1 MQENNVQKFIDVSNS
16 SRNMAVY
23 YLQQYKNLE
32 VAIQQFFDDE
42 ITDKV
47 EQFMQAT
54 GANKD
59 QAEQFLVQQYTL
71 HGKGRSI
78 QAVIESYQG
87 RHIFRPLQ
95 NHVQQR
101 GINQFNRQPLQ
112 LEVVQVFDE
121 QDLQAFMNV
130 TDSSQKMAEYY
141 LQQLKGNLENAVA
154 QFFEDKMAEKVESFM
169 RQTGS
174 SKNRAEIQL
183 TRNGRKQQPDTLQ
196 RAVTRHLQFL
206 EEQRQQNL
214 APGQF
219 NRQIPLFQALNI
231 RQNHQNNNL
240 NDIFAQMD
248 QLQRQDLNQT
258 EQKPQVQKIVQ
269 VIQKPN
275 EREPVQQPKQNIK
288 EPIHKEIYNF
298 QQNSEDEL
306 YDEIQQTESEVKQIK
321 PKKHKVR
328 SEAYQFRQYQTNNQQ
343 YNSQPQ
349 QQQMQYLNQFP
360 NQLFE
365 QPVQNF
371 DNNYYNNQLN
381 SVVPYQEYYDEY
393 GYYDFDSQFMQQLPQ
408 SQYTSNNPQQQP
420 QYQDEYQSQVQYSN
434 SQPIQVNYTNELS
447 PLNQYNF
454 ETINQTL
461 NDQEQPDNQIY
472 MCNNNQQNY
481 NETGIQATQDLPQL
495 QSNIQEQNISYE
507 QLQQKIV
514 NNNNM
519 FVQLF
524 ENQTNFLLITSNQ
537 LPVNDTNIIVMPQSL
552 PIFDQILQPEQF
564 QQNNQFNNLQVDPNN
579 IVETQ
584 NTLNFQLNTKDQV
597 VTDQIISGNEHSSS
611 KSIVIPDSDS
621 SSFTIDIESSDEP
634 KTDQISLNDGVDAQ
648 NTIQSTNVQTSVF
661 QLIEDEH
668 QNECLKEVNQHAV
681 ELNPKGEMIETELYI
696 QQTVNAEPETKETLN
711 DNEIDLTVKSE
722 NELEHFI
729 QFLEQKTLLK
739 RSVFLSREPKI
750 QNGNIIICVQKRYLD
765 YIQEFMEVYK

>member
-1 MQENNVQKFIDVSNS
+1 MQEGKVQKFIDVTNS
-16 SRNMAVY
+16 TRNMARY
-23 YLQQYKNLE
+23 YLQQYLNLE
-32 VAIQQFFDDE
+32 NAIQQFLDDE
-42 ITDKV
+42 MTENV
-47 EQFMQAT
+47 EQFMQGT
-54 GANKD
+54 KTNQD
-59 QAEQFLVQQYTL
+59 EAEQFLVQHYTL
-71 HGKGRSI
+71 NGKCRTIKTAI
-78 QAVIESYQG
+78 QSYLTFQE
-87 RHIFRPLQ
+87 ILPQNNLQQQLQ
-95 NHVQQR
+95 NRQQQR
-101 GINQFNRQPLQ
+101 GIYQAQQPLFQ
-112 LEVVQVFDE
+112 EPNIFINNRVVNQEQQVFNE
-121 QDLQAFMNV
+121 QDIQQFMDV
-130 TDSSQKMAEYY
+130 TDSSSQKMAEYY

-174 SKNRAEIQL
+174 SKYRAEIQL

-206 EEQRQQNL
+206 EEQRQQQNL

-219 NRQIPLFQALNI
+219 NRQIPLFQAPNI
-231 RQNHQNNNL
+231 RQNPQNNNL
-240 NDIFAQMD
+240 NDIFAQMNL
-248 QLQRQDLNQT
+248 LQRQDLNQT

-298 QQNSEDEL
+298 QQNSEEEL
-306 YDEIQQTESEVKQIK
+306 YDEIEQTESEVKQIK

-343 YNSQPQ
+343 YNSQ

-365 QPVQNF
+365 QPVLNF
-371 DNNYYNNQLN
+371 DNNYYNNQFN
-381 SVVPYQEYYDEY
+381 SGVPYQEYYDEY
-393 GYYDFDSQFMQQLPQ
+393 GYYDYNFDSQFMQQLPQ

-481 NETGIQATQDLPQL
+481 NETGIQAAQDLPQL

-524 ENQTNFLLITSNQ
+524 EFQTFYYLNNYLIYIKQYNIRNQQMILTLLLCLKVYLSSIKFYSQNNFNKIHQIFNQTQKIRLLLIRQ
-537 LPVNDTNIIVMPQSL
+537 
-552 PIFDQILQPEQF
+552 
-564 QQNNQFNNLQVDPNN
+564 
-579 IVETQ
+579 
-584 NTLNFQLNTKDQV
+584 QV
-597 VTDQIISGNEHSSS
+597 VM
-611 KSIVIPDSDS
+611 
-621 SSFTIDIESSDEP
+621 
-634 KTDQISLNDGVDAQ
+634 
-648 NTIQSTNVQTSVF
+648 STVA
-661 QLIEDEH
+661 LRA
-668 QNECLKEVNQHAV
+668 L
-681 ELNPKGEMIETELYI
+681 
-696 QQTVNAEPETKETLN
+696 
-711 DNEIDLTVKSE
+711 
-722 NELEHFI
+722 
-729 QFLEQKTLLK
+729 
-739 RSVFLSREPKI
+739 
-750 QNGNIIICVQKRYLD
+750 
-765 YIQEFMEVYK
+765 

>member
-154 QFFEDKMAEKVESFM
+154 QFFEDKMAKKVESFM

-219 NRQIPLFQALNI
+219 NRQIPLFQAPNI

-306 YDEIQQTESEVKQIK
+306 YDEIEQTESEMKQTK

-328 SEAYQFRQYQTNNQQ
+328 SEAYQFRQYQTDNQQ
-343 YNSQPQ
+343 YNFQPQQLQQSYLQ
-349 QQQMQYLNQFP
+349 QQQMQCINQFP
-360 NQLFE
+360 NQQFE
-365 QPVQNF
+365 QPVQHFN
-371 DNNYYNNQLN
+371 NNYYNNNQQLN
-381 SVVPYQEYYDEY
+381 GVPYQEYYDEY
-393 GYYDFDSQFMQQLPQ
+393 GYYDYDFDSLFVQQLPH
-408 SQYTSNNPQQQP
+408 YTSNNAQQQP
-420 QYQDEYQSQVQYSN
+420 QYQEEQQFQVQYSN
-434 SQPIQVNYTNELS
+434 SQPIQANYTNELN

-461 NDQEQPDNQIY
+461 NDYDEQPDNQIQ
-472 MCNNNQQNY
+472 MRNSNQLNY
-481 NETGIQATQDLPQL
+481 NETSIQAAQDLLQL

-507 QLQQKIV
+507 QLQQKII

-524 ENQTNFLLITSNQ
+524 ENQTNFLLPQQ
-537 LPVNDTNIIVMPQSL
+537 LPEQIIQHPEPVNETNIIVMPQSL

-564 QQNNQFNNLQVDPNN
+564 QQNNQFTLQK
-579 IVETQ
+579 Q
-584 NTLNFQLNTKDQV
+584 K
-597 VTDQIISGNEHSSS
+597 
-611 KSIVIPDSDS
+611 KS
-621 SSFTIDIESSDEP
+621 
-634 KTDQISLNDGVDAQ
+634 
-648 NTIQSTNVQTSVF
+648 
-661 QLIEDEH
+661 
-668 QNECLKEVNQHAV
+668 
-681 ELNPKGEMIETELYI
+681 
-696 QQTVNAEPETKETLN
+696 
-711 DNEIDLTVKSE
+711 
-722 NELEHFI
+722 
-729 QFLEQKTLLK
+729 
-739 RSVFLSREPKI
+739 
-750 QNGNIIICVQKRYLD
+750 
-765 YIQEFMEVYK
+765 